1 MKQDSHSEM
10 AMELCGVCAAQL
22 KAEGRTVRLALG
34 GSNRKVLCAMC
45 GRKRY
50 GATYS
55 VSKAVGK

>member
-1 MKQDSHSEM
+1 M

-50 GATYS
+50 GATYE
-55 VSKAVGK
+55 VSKAVEK